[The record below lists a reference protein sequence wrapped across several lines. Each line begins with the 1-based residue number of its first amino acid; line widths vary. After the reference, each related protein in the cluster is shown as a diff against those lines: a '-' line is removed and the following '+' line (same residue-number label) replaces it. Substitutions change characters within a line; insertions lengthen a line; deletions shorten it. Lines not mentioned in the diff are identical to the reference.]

1 MPKNFSFSLGVTLP
15 KALPQCTWYH
25 CSHYAVVCLS
35 REASHDL
42 LRSSDSVDRGHK
54 STVIPGVV
62 IVEKW
67 REIITVV
74 SNIANSL
81 KGIVM
86 LFIGNSLSPFKTM
99 GQGSRSFGSTIL
111 QHDKVLDGDTILF
124 ASIVSS
130 PNNQA

>member
-1 MPKNFSFSLGVTLP
+1 M
-15 KALPQCTWYH
+15 
-25 CSHYAVVCLS
+25 
-35 REASHDL
+35 
-42 LRSSDSVDRGHK
+42 
-54 STVIPGVV
+54 
-62 IVEKW
+62 EKW